1 MIRATI
7 VRSLAGGAA
16 LVLLPASYPSSA
28 SVSSV
33 SSVTPVSVSSVAPD
47 SVSSV
52 SSVAVGSVSSVS
64 SVAVGSVSSVS
75 SVAVGSVSSVSS
87 VAPDSVSSVSSAAV
101 GSVSSVA
108 AQARERVLYI
118 NAYDSDTHK
127 PVTGLGVRDFV
138 IREDGREREVLRVT
152 PATSPMPVALLID
165 NTQAA
170 TSAIA
175 DIRLAVTA
183 FITAAEGLGPI
194 ALVGFAD
201 RPTILTDYTTTMKT
215 LQSGVGRI
223 FAVPASGATLLD
235 AIRDTA
241 RGLGRREDDR
251 AAMVVLTTEGTEFST
266 LHYRQVLDALRDSGA
281 QLHAVVL
288 TNPGSSLTSDEA
300 RNRAFVLDAG
310 PKQSGGLRW
319 DVLATSA
326 FENQLRELAGV
337 LKSQYR
343 VVYARP
349 ESLIPPER
357 TEISSARPGVEAHGG
372 PARGQAAK

>member
-52 SSVAVGSVSSVS
+52 SSVAVGSVSSV
-64 SVAVGSVSSVS
+64 APDSVSSVS
-75 SVAVGSVSSVSS
+75 SVAVGSVSSV
-87 VAPDSVSSVSSAAV
+87 AV

-310 PKQSGGLRW
+310 SKQSGGLRW

>member
-1 MIRATI
+1 MIRAAI

-16 LVLLPASYPSSA
+16 LVLLTAGYPS
-28 SVSSV
+28 
-33 SSVTPVSVSSVAPD
+33 TVSVSSVA
-47 SVSSV
+47 SV
-52 SSVAVGSVSSVS
+52 
-64 SVAVGSVSSVS
+64 
-75 SVAVGSVSSVSS
+75 SVSSVSS
-87 VAPDSVSSVSSAAV
+87 VAPDSVSSVSSVAPDSVSSVPSVAPDSV
-101 GSVSSVA
+101 SSVPSVAPDSVSSVA
-108 AQARERVLYI
+108 TQARERVLYI
-118 NAYDSDTHK
+118 NAYDSETHK

-152 PATSPMPVALLID
+152 PATSRMPVALLID

-175 DIRLAVTA
+175 DIRLAVTN

-201 RPTILTDYTTTMKT
+201 RPTILTDYTTTVKT

-223 FAVPASGATLLD
+223 FAMPASGATLLD

-241 RGLGRREDDR
+241 RGLGRREEDR
-251 AAMVVLTTEGTEFST
+251 AAMIVLTTEGREFST

-288 TNPGSSLTSDEA
+288 TNPASSLTSDEA
-300 RNRAFVLDAG
+300 RNRAFVLDVG